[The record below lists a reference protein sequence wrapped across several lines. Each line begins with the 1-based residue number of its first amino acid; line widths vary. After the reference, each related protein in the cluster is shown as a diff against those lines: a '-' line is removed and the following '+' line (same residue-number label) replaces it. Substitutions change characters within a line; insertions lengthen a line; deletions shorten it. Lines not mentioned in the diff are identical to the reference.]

1 MRNTVEIVK
10 VENST
15 LHISADSATNNLNPN
30 TLDAMRDFRVEW
42 HHSIFTHLYAKTW
55 AWCYKTRRDILRKIR
70 RMFRNTNRT
79 IPTI

>member
-10 VENST
+10 VGNNT
-15 LHISADSATNNLNPN
+15 LHIEAETANNNLNLN
-30 TLDAMRDFRVEW
+30 KLDTMDDILVEW
-42 HHSIFTHLYAKTW
+42 HHSIFTHIYAKTW
-55 AWCYKTRRDILRKIR
+55 AWCYKTRRNILRKIR